1 MQLFFRC
8 STSLVVVD
16 MILTVSRKS
25 SRIIELAKHVFCVL
39 MQEIVGE
46 GEEYVPYMFR
56 PFTSHVVLK
65 KLSKSIYFR
74 NT

>member
-1 MQLFFRC
+1 
-8 STSLVVVD
+8 
-16 MILTVSRKS
+16 
-25 SRIIELAKHVFCVL
+25 

-65 KLSKSIYFR
+65 KLSKSIYFK
-74 NT
+74 NTYHSIALHIALKIRIAQGVSFFTVFWFKIEK